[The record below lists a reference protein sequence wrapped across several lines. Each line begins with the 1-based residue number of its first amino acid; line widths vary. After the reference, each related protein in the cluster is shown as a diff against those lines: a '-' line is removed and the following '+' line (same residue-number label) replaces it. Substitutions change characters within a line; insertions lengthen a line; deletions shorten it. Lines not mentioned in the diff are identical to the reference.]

1 MSMSKSDGQRSE
13 GKGPPPT
20 SSLPTPSAPGQADL
34 PAELGELPA
43 DFGDRLLAWYRQNAR
58 DLPWRRTHDPYA
70 ILVSELMLQQTRVET
85 VLDRYGRFL
94 ERFSDFAAL
103 AAADV
108 DEVLAEWSGLGY
120 YRRARSLHALARAV
134 IEQHDGRLPDDLD
147 SLRALPGIGPYTAAA
162 VASICFGLPELAI
175 DGNIAR
181 ALCRLAAIEEDPKK
195 SSVQRRMRDLTAAEM
210 AAHPAGDF
218 NQALM
223 ELGARICL
231 PRSPRCG
238 DCPVPD
244 MCAARWLGI
253 ESQIPLSRRQ
263 PVREV
268 REEALVAERDG
279 LYFLVRGQ
287 RPGVLQDMWELP
299 TLDSRLELESL
310 DAYMRQQGWPFERGE
325 LLGEIQH
332 GISDRRITCSIYRGR
347 LLEEP
352 PELTVPEISEH
363 VDSAGIELPGSDALL
378 DGSIG
383 VGSDIRTGWFTLS
396 DIAALPLAAS
406 ARKTFEKVLRVG
418 LTRG

>member
-1 MSMSKSDGQRSE
+1 MSKSDDQGSRSRGSE
-13 GKGPPPT
+13 HDAG
-20 SSLPTPSAPGQADL
+20 SLAEASLPP
-34 PAELGELPA
+34 
-43 DFGDRLLAWYRQNAR
+43 DFGDRLLAWYRENGR
-58 DLPWRRTHDPYA
+58 DLPWRRTRDPYA

-94 ERFSDFAAL
+94 ERFPNFVTL

-134 IEQHDGRLPDDLD
+134 VEQHGGNLPEDID

-162 VASICFGLPELAI
+162 VASLCFGLPELAI

-181 ALCRLAAIEEDPKK
+181 ALCRLAAVEEDPKK
-195 SSVQRRMRDLTAAEM
+195 SSVQRYLRELAAEQL

-223 ELGARICL
+223 ELGGRVCL
-231 PRSPRCG
+231 PRSPHCK

-253 ESQIPLSRRQ
+253 ETQIPPTRRQ
-263 PVREV
+263 PIFEV
-268 REEALVAERDG
+268 REEALIVKRDG
-279 LYFLVRGQ
+279 RYFMVRGQ

-299 TLDSRLELESL
+299 TLDSRLEHGSL
-310 DAYMRQQGWPFERGE
+310 NEYLRRQDWPFERGE

-332 GISDRRITCSIYRGR
+332 GITDRRITCSIYRGR
-347 LLEEP
+347 LLEEAP
-352 PELTVPEISEH
+352 DSTACESSE
-363 VDSAGIELPGSDALL
+363 DTRRRSTRGTNEDGTPDEPTGPGAGIEA
-378 DGSIG
+378 
-383 VGSDIRTGWFTLS
+383 GWFTVGEV
-396 DIAALPLAAS
+396 AALPLAAS
-406 ARKTFEKVLRVG
+406 AKKAFARVLGVD
-418 LTRG
+418 LTRR